1 MKGNTGKAR
10 RQRTQRQI
18 LAIVASF
25 CLLIVLLELMGYGKI
40 GKASRSKLRQSY
52 QGSKAKFQDRFSQM
66 KAGRGGRSS
75 NDDLDES
82 QILEMILSAEI
93 HLIDLNSKPD
103 EMMKAPSNSYAG
115 VYGTFCKLDFDLHK
129 RDPSSSKF
137 PSFVG
142 HKIRDTHCPRI
153 LFVNYILLLSLLS
166 FYYCDLF
173 ACI

>member
-93 HLIDLNSKPD
+93 HLIDLNSKPN